1 MVLPMSLPLVEHFF
15 CEALQLFSTT
25 ETSNI
30 GESLFSN
37 MYVIQTVHS
46 DSLQTGPRLSVS
58 GRAFLRPRED
68 LEQVGE
74 RLAGVW
80 H

>member
-15 CEALQLFSTT
+15 ARHFNYSPPT

-46 DSLQTGPRLSVS
+46 DSLQTGPR
-58 GRAFLRPRED
+58 
-68 LEQVGE
+68 
-74 RLAGVW
+74 

>member
-1 MVLPMSLPLVEHFF
+1 
-15 CEALQLFSTT
+15 
-25 ETSNI
+25 
-30 GESLFSN
+30 

-46 DSLQTGPRLSVS
+46 DSLQTGPGLSVS
-58 GRAFLRPRED
+58 GRAFLFQD

>member
-1 MVLPMSLPLVEHFF
+1 
-15 CEALQLFSTT
+15 
-25 ETSNI
+25 
-30 GESLFSN
+30 

-46 DSLQTGPRLSVS
+46 DSLQTGPRFIVL
-58 GRAFLRPRED
+58 GRAFLCPRED

-80 H
+80 HYLSVPDSMQTSH